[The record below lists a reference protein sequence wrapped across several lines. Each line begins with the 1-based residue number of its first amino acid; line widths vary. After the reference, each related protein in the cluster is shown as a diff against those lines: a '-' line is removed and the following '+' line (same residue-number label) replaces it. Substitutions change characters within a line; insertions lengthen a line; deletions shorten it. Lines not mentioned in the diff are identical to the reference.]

1 MNGCEAERAHP
12 LNDAETPDAYSRVAD
27 DLTTPLATALAGR
40 PGLVTWLLPVALP
53 ILFVALILGADALEG
68 PKTAYVGVL
77 AVVPMLAAVFATPLQ
92 TAAVGLVAWL
102 AALGFGT
109 LASDGNVQAQ
119 SVRLIIIAACAVGAV
134 FAARHRTRREA
145 SVLGA
150 ERAQRNLT
158 HAMHEATTDTLT
170 NILNRRGLALALER
184 HDRDVPLTLALADC
198 DNFRSVN
205 DGHGHAGGDHYLVT
219 TAHRLTH
226 ALSVHDVVGRWGG
239 DEFLVAL
246 PLPLHEAAAVMG
258 RVRRQITRD
267 PVVVEGDS
275 LTVSM
280 TFGLAEWQPDESL
293 SDVIARADRAM
304 YSGKAHGQHISLDVH
319 VTPALEG
326 TSIL

>member
-12 LNDAETPDAYSRVAD
+12 LNDDQPPHPEMTVPEWS
-27 DLTTPLATALAGR
+27 R
-40 PGLVTWLLPVALP
+40 PGSWLLHDALP
-53 ILFVALILGADALEG
+53 LLFVALILGADALEG

-119 SVRLIIIAACAVGAV
+119 TVRLLIIAACAVGAV

-145 SVLGA
+145 SALGA

-170 NILNRRGLALALER
+170 NILNRRGFALALEG
-184 HDRDVPLTLALADC
+184 HHRDVPMTLALADC

-205 DGHGHAGGDHYLVT
+205 DRHGHAGGDHYLVS

-226 ALSVHDVVGRWGG
+226 ALSAHDVVGRWGG

-267 PVVVEGDS
+267 PVVVKGDA

-304 YSGKAHGQHISLDVH
+304 YSGKAHGQQISLDVH
-319 VTPALEG
+319 VTPTLEG
-326 TSIL
+326 ASIP